1 MKETDKEYY
10 TRRGSEERK
19 RARGAGSL
27 ESRLIHGDLAD
38 LCNEKAGGSANF
50 NSRQGIRAAPTRRPP
65 GPDTIDL

>member
-19 RARGAGSL
+19 RARIAVSR
-27 ESRLIHGDLAD
+27 ESRLIHGDIAD

-50 NSRQGIRAAPTRRPP
+50 NSRQGIRAAPKRGPSRP
-65 GPDTIDL
+65 DKMDL